1 MTNAPTKLPKLP
13 LRFGT
18 PPLLVFGPT
27 ASGKSAYAMMRAAE
41 RPSLIINADSM
52 QVYRDL
58 RILSARPSGTDEVAV
73 PHALFG
79 HVDGAE
85 AYSTGRYIRDLEPVL
100 ERAMADGLRPI
111 IVGGTGLY
119 FRAIVEGLSPVPEI
133 PNDIRARWRE
143 LQREVGADALHA
155 ILATR
160 DPEMAARLRPSDPQR
175 IVRALEVLDATGR
188 SLASWQAQPGAPL
201 IAAEHCERV
210 LIAAAREEVCARA
223 ERRFATM
230 MDGGALAEVR
240 KLIARDLDPA
250 LPVMRAL
257 GVPQLAR
264 HLAGEVTLDEAV
276 GEAVAE
282 TRSYIKRQLTW
293 AKRNMADW
301 KALNMAASQVAT

>member
-1 MTNAPTKLPKLP
+1 
-13 LRFGT
+13 
-18 PPLLVFGPT
+18 
-27 ASGKSAYAMMRAAE
+27 MMRAVE

-85 AYSTGRYIRDLEPVL
+85 AYSAGRYIRDLEPVL
-100 ERAMADGLRPI
+100 DRAMADGLRPI

-119 FRAIVEGLSPVPEI
+119 FRAILEGLSPVPEI
-133 PNDIRARWRE
+133 PDDVRARWRL
-143 LQREVGADALHA
+143 LQREAGADALHA

-175 IVRALEVLDATGR
+175 IVRALEVLDGTGR
-188 SLASWQAQPGAPL
+188 SLAMWQAQPGTPL
-201 IAAEHCERV
+201 IVAEACERV
-210 LIAAAREEVCARA
+210 LITAAREEVCARA
-223 ERRFATM
+223 ARRFAMM
-230 MDGGALAEVR
+230 MDGGALDEVSH
-240 KLIARDLDPA
+240 LIARGLDPA

-264 HLAGEVTLDEAV
+264 HLAGEVTRDAAM
-276 GEAVAE
+276 GDAVAD
-282 TRSYIKRQLTW
+282 TRGYIKRQLTW

-301 KALNMAASQVAT
+301 KSVAMPT

>member
-1 MTNAPTKLPKLP
+1 MQAEPPVQKPLPAAILIA
-13 LRFGT
+13 
-18 PPLLVFGPT
+18 GPT
-27 ASGKSAYAMMRAAE
+27 ASGKSALAMQLAAE
-41 RPSLIINADSM
+41 RGGVVINADSM

-58 RILSARPSGTDEVAV
+58 RILSARPSATDEVAV

-100 ERAMADGLRPI
+100 DRAMADGLRPI
-111 IVGGTGLY
+111 IIGGTGLY
-119 FRAIVEGLSPVPEI
+119 FRAILEGLSPVPEI
-133 PNDIRARWRE
+133 PDEVRARWRQ
-143 LQREVGADALHA
+143 LQRDAGADALHA

-188 SLASWQAQPGAPL
+188 SLASWQAQPGTPM

-210 LIAAAREEVCARA
+210 LITGAREEVCARA
-223 ERRFATM
+223 ERRFAMM
-230 MDGGALAEVR
+230 MDGGALDEVR
-240 KLIARDLDPA
+240 NLIARDLGPA

-264 HLAGEVTLDEAV
+264 HLAGEVTLDAAV
-276 GEAVAE
+276 GEAVAD
-282 TRSYIKRQLTW
+282 TRGYIKRQLTW

-301 KALNMAASQVAT
+301 KALDMAAPQAAI